1 MMIRTTLAVLLAAL
15 ALSSS
20 ARLGPAAEP
29 TRYFKIQVVDDQTGR
44 GVPLVEL
51 KTVNHVRYYTDSAG
65 LVAFYEPGLM
75 NQKVFFYVKSHG
87 YAFPKDGFGFA
98 GAALDVKEAGS
109 AQLKVKRLNIAERLY
124 RVTGEGVYRDSVLL
138 GEPVPLR
145 QPVLSGKVFGQ
156 DSVQP
161 AVYRGKIHWFWGD
174 TLRPRYPLGHFGTSG
189 AVSELPGR
197 GGLDPAV
204 GVDLAY
210 FVDEEGFSRKM
221 CPMTRNVPI
230 MVWLDGILTVPGD
243 KGEERLVARY
253 AQMKSLGEM
262 LEQGLA
268 VFNDR
273 TETFEKALEFDLKDR
288 WRHLQGHPV
297 RLKDGGEEYAL
308 FPMPYPVVR
317 VRADL
322 KRVSDPA
329 AYTAFTC
336 LDTGTRYDKASS
348 KIERGPDG
356 KAVWGWKPGTDPVGP
371 AEEKQLLAAGKLAR
385 EDARFQLADVDTG
398 KAVAIHSGS
407 FHWNAFRHQWV
418 MIGVQ
423 QGGTSFLGEVWFA
436 EADAPVG
443 PWRWAKKVVT
453 HEQYSFYNPAQHPFF
468 DQEGGRL
475 IYFEG
480 TYAETFS
487 GNPCPTPRYDYN
499 QVMYR
504 LDLGDPRLKQPLE
517 PPKARAAPLN

>member
-1 MMIRTTLAVLLAAL
+1 MPIRTTLAILLAAL

-29 TRYFKIQVVDDQTGR
+29 ARYFKIKVVDEQTGR

-87 YAFPKDGFGFA
+87 YEFPKDGFGFA
-98 GAALDVKEAGS
+98 GAALDVKEGGS

-124 RVTGEGVYRDSVLL
+124 RVTGEGIYRDSVLA
-138 GEPVPLR
+138 GEAVPLR
-145 QPVLSGKVFGQ
+145 QPVLNGKVFGQ

-161 AVYRGKIHWFWGD
+161 AIYRGKIYWFWGD
-174 TLRPRYPLGHFGTSG
+174 TNRPRYPLGQFQMSG
-189 AVSELPGR
+189 ATSLLPES
-197 GGLDPAV
+197 GGLNPSV
-204 GVDLAY
+204 GVDLTY
-210 FVDEEGFSRKM
+210 FVDAEGFSRKM
-221 CPMTRNVPI
+221 CPMTRGNVPI
-230 MVWLDGILTVPGD
+230 LVWLDGLMTVRD
-243 KGEERLVARY
+243 EKGEERLVTRY

-262 LEQGLA
+262 LEHGLA
-268 VFNDR
+268 IFNDR
-273 TETFEKALEFDLKDR
+273 TETFEKAAEFDVKDR

-297 RLKDGGEEYAL
+297 RLKDAGEEYAL

-317 VRADL
+317 VPADL
-322 KRVSDPA
+322 KHVKDPA

-336 LDTGTRYDKASS
+336 LEPGAGYEKAAS

-356 KAVWGWKPGTDPVGP
+356 KPVWAWKPGADPVGP
-371 AEEKQLLAAGKLAR
+371 AEEKELLAAGKLQR
-385 EDARFQLADVDTG
+385 EDARFQLADADTG
-398 KAVAIHSGS
+398 KPVALHEGS
-407 FHWNAFRHQWV
+407 FCWNAFRRQWV
-418 MIGVQ
+418 LIGVQ

-436 EADAPVG
+436 EADSPVG
-443 PWRWAKKVVT
+443 PWRWARKVVT
-453 HEQYSFYNPAQHPFF
+453 HEQYSFYNPTQHPFF

-487 GNPCPTPRYDYN
+487 GNPSPTPRYDYN

-504 LDLGDPRLKQPLE
+504 LDLADPRLKPPLE
-517 PPKARAAPLN
+517 PRP

>member
-1 MMIRTTLAVLLAAL
+1 MPIRTTLAILLAAL

-29 TRYFKIQVVDDQTGR
+29 GRYFKIQVVDEQTGR

-51 KTVNHVRYYTDSAG
+51 KTVNHVRYYTDNAG

-75 NQKVFFYVKSHG
+75 GQKVFFYVKSHG
-87 YAFPKDGFGFA
+87 YEFPKDGFGYA
-98 GAALDVKEAGS
+98 GRALDVKEGGS
-109 AQLKVKRLNIAERLY
+109 VQLKVKRLNIAERLY
-124 RVTGEGVYRDSVLL
+124 RVTGEGIYRDSVLA
-138 GEPVPLR
+138 GAPVPLR
-145 QPVLSGKVFGQ
+145 QPLLNGQVFGQ
-156 DSVQP
+156 DSVQAAP
-161 AVYRGKIHWFWGD
+161 YRGKIYWFWGD
-174 TLRPRYPLGHFGTSG
+174 TNRPRYPLGHFGTAG

-210 FVDEEGFSRKM
+210 FVDQEGFSRKM
-221 CPMTRNVPI
+221 CPMTRQGPI
-230 MVWLDGILTVPGD
+230 MVWIDGVMTVPD
-243 KGEERLVARY
+243 EKGEERLVTRY

-262 LEQGLA
+262 LEHGLA
-268 VFNDR
+268 IFNDR
-273 TETFEKALEFDLKDR
+273 TETFEKAAEFDVKDR
-288 WRHLQGHPV
+288 WRHPQGHPV
-297 RLKDGGEEYAL
+297 RLKDGGDEYAL

-322 KRVSDPA
+322 KHVKDPA

-336 LDTGTRYDKASS
+336 LEPGAGYQKAAS

-356 KAVWGWKPGTDPVGP
+356 KPVWAWKPGADPVGP
-371 AEEKQLLAAGKLAR
+371 AEEKELLAAGKLQR
-385 EDARFQLADVDTG
+385 EDARFQLADADTG
-398 KAVAIHSGS
+398 KPVALHEGS
-407 FHWNAFRHQWV
+407 FHWNAFRRRWV

-436 EADAPVG
+436 EADSPVG
-443 PWRWAKKVVT
+443 PWRWARKVVT
-453 HEQYSFYNPAQHPFF
+453 HEQYSFYNPTQHPFF

-487 GNPCPTPRYDYN
+487 GNPSPTPRYDYN

-504 LDLGDPRLKQPLE
+504 LDLADPRLKPPLE
-517 PPKARAAPLN
+517 PRK